1 MRTPHPSLTHADM
14 YTPILGQA
22 PLIDPIVAKL
32 QKKIEAEL
40 KFQQELIKLGGAMEM
55 TLAQVGLYCP
65 LPFPVLTVTG
75 CACQA

>member
-1 MRTPHPSLTHADM
+1 M

-40 KFQQELIKLGGAMEM
+40 KFQQELIKLGGALEM
-55 TLAQVGLYCP
+55 TLAQVRFSLY
-65 LPFPVLTVTG
+65 
-75 CACQA
+75 